1 MNGMNTANGATSPAT
16 VALPRSWLIGGAV
29 GLVGVAVAATTLL
42 VRSPG
47 PGSAVPSAAPTIAE
61 AAAPTAAATKGPAHG
76 TAAATPKNTVTH
88 SATSVAKAPAAPTA
102 PAATGAPAPLA
113 TQPASERS
121 QAPAACPD
129 CGFVESVQA
138 VQRKGEGT
146 GLGAVAGGV
155 VGGVL
160 GHQMGGGSGRDAMTV
175 IGAVGGGVAGHEIEK
190 RARSK
195 TEYEVRVRLAD
206 GTRRTLTQ
214 ARSFEVGQPV
224 RVEGGRIVPLEAAA
238 RAEPPAARPMNTSTR
253 S

>member
-1 MNGMNTANGATSPAT
+1 VTAPAT
-16 VALPRSWLIGGAV
+16 IALPRSWLIGGAL
-29 GLVGVAVAATTLL
+29 GLIGVAVAATTLL
-42 VRSPG
+42 VRSPASG
-47 PGSAVPSAAPTIAE
+47 GAAPAASPTVAAATPAT
-61 AAAPTAAATKGPAHG
+61 AAAPTKGPAQG
-76 TAAATPKNTVTH
+76 AAVASPRNTATT
-88 SATSVAKAPAAPTA
+88 VAKAPAASTA
-102 PAATGAPAPLA
+102 PTPLA
-113 TQPASERS
+113 TQPASERREV
-121 QAPAACPD
+121 PAACPD

-160 GHQMGGGSGRDAMTV
+160 GNQMGGGSGRDAMTV

-190 RARSK
+190 RVRSK

-238 RAEPPAARPMNTSTR
+238 RAEPPAARPMTTATR